1 VPAPALGSKRNSC
14 GCNVAALV
22 SLAVADAEH
31 VLAGFNAPVENVQG
45 AYAWSLVPVGPGI
58 ECSVVQ
64 AEPRPGGLLV
74 DLVVSPGMSK
84 NATYR
89 FTAVNATTGGIALA
103 APDKQLTVV
112 PTAVPVKAFD
122 LPQDLLAALVGV
134 AAEDAAQMAG
144 RPQTL
149 LVDLWQTDWD
159 VLPVESTLG
168 FPSSGRVWVDK
179 ELFTYASRTAT
190 TFRGVAAVRPAL
202 VSVLSPKALVSLD
215 LSSVA

>member
-1 VPAPALGSKRNSC
+1 M
-14 GCNVAALV
+14 AALV
-22 SLAVADAEH
+22 SITVIDAEH
-31 VLAGFNAPVENVQG
+31 VLAGFDAVVDAVQG
-45 AYAWSLVPVGPGI
+45 AAAWSLVPVGAGI
-58 ECSVVQ
+58 DCSVVQ

-89 FTAVNATTGGIALA
+89 FTASNATAGGVPLA
-103 APDKQLTVV
+103 APDKQFNVASGAT
-112 PTAVPVKAFD
+112 PVKAFD
-122 LPQDLLAALVGV
+122 MPQDLLAALVGV
-134 AAEDAAQMAG
+134 GAEDAAQMAG

-149 LVDLWQTDWD
+149 LVDLWQNDLD

-168 FPSSGRVWVDK
+168 FPSSGRIWVDTA
-179 ELFTYASRTAT
+179 LYTYASRTAT
-190 TFRGVAAVRPAL
+190 TFRGVAPVRPAL

>member
-1 VPAPALGSKRNSC
+1 M
-14 GCNVAALV
+14 AALV
-22 SLAVADAEH
+22 SLTVSDAEH
-31 VLAGFNAPVENVQG
+31 VLAGFSAAVDAVQG
-45 AYAWSLVPVGPGI
+45 AAAWSLVPVGAGI
-58 ECSVVQ
+58 DCSVVQ

-89 FTAVNATTGGIALA
+89 FTASNATTPAGVPLA

-112 PTAVPVKAFD
+112 PTATPINAFD
-122 LPQDLLAALVGV
+122 MPQDLLAALVGV
-134 AAEDAAQMAG
+134 GAEDAAQMAG

-149 LVDLWQTDWD
+149 LVDLWQNDLD

-168 FPSSGRVWVDK
+168 FPSSGRIWVDTA
-179 ELFTYASRTAT
+179 LYTYASRTAT
-190 TFRGVAAVRPAL
+190 TFRGVAPVRPAL